1 MYGRLWKVWRCSGE
15 RSNLHVDRV
24 SSYVC
29 REYRNNLYIYL
40 QETIMNPLASSLQ
53 HSLLTVMP
61 ELESVRVICASPFE
75 SPTIEESI
83 DKIAKYS
90 TLISY

>member
-1 MYGRLWKVWRCSGE
+1 
-15 RSNLHVDRV
+15 
-24 SSYVC
+24 
-29 REYRNNLYIYL
+29 
-40 QETIMNPLASSLQ
+40 MNPLASSLQ